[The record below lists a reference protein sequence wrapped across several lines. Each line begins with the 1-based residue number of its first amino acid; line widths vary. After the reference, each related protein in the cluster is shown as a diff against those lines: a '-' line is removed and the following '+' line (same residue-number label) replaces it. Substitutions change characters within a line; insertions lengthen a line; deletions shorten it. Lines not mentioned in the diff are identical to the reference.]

1 MQWGKRRVGG
11 RGRGGAEVE
20 AIVGAVH
27 VSTCGKSSTSE
38 GSTSESTS
46 EGSSESRTSE
56 NSSEGSTSEST
67 SENSTSE
74 GSSSE
79 NTSEGS
85 SSSGSG
91 ARAWESHS
99 STCSLDP

>member
-27 VSTCGKSSTSE
+27 VSTCGKSST
-38 GSTSESTS
+38 
-46 EGSSESRTSE
+46 
-56 NSSEGSTSEST
+56 SEGSTSEST